1 MAWWQQWLASPWVW
15 IVVGLVVA
23 ALEVVRP
30 GRLAVW
36 LGMAVI
42 AVGLVL
48 LVLPGISLAV
58 QLGLF
63 AMLAGAM
70 LTYGVRVER
79 ERVLQDHDEE

>member
-36 LGMAVI
+36 LGMAII

-48 LVLPGISLAV
+48 LVLPGISLAM

-63 AMLAGAM
+63 AVLAGAM
-70 LTYGVRVER
+70 LTYGARVER
-79 ERVLQDHDEE
+79 ERILQDHDEE